1 MHLLESADL
10 ENMSNHQLIELISQD
25 RLPREFKILIK
36 SEGGSK
42 ERKND
47 IKKLKE
53 ELSDDTKTD
62 EEKEDELNN
71 EVDKLEQEELNKEV
85 EQTEKPLIL
94 LMAKMKNQLKLIGII
109 FQSLRYKN

>member
-62 EEKEDELNN
+62 EEKKRNSTTRLTS
-71 EVDKLEQEELNKEV
+71 LNKMNSIKKLNKRK
-85 EQTEKPLIL
+85 KPLIL